1 MSRPRLI
8 GGIAVILILIALA
21 GVYLFPPSGEQRAV
35 EPAEQSAATAPA
47 PQSAASSPAGSSAGT
62 ASERTMSEGTAQK
75 PDYGTAPQTAQQSP
89 QAPATPKFDIL
100 RVAPS
105 GESVLAGTAAPNASV
120 EVIVNGEE
128 AATVTADKNGNWTW
142 VPQQPLAA
150 GDNVITL
157 KSDAGES
164 DQAMVVKVPEKGRDL
179 AGKPVSEPV
188 SPMAVA
194 VPREAAPTRR
204 SNIIQAPARAPTT
217 QAASQVAKAAN
228 AAAPAAPAADKV
240 DDGGTNAAAV
250 SIGTVDYDDQ
260 GQVVFAGTG
269 QPGSEV
275 QVYLDNKIVGRATV
289 DAQGNWQLT
298 PRQKIASGPHT
309 VRVDAITGDN
319 RLVARIEFPFMR
331 AGPMTNLPAGALV
344 VIQPGNNL
352 WRIASRVYGSG
363 TRYTEIFAANRDQ
376 IKDPN
381 LIYPGQIFGLPT
393 VN

>member
-47 PQSAASSPAGSSAGT
+47 PQSAASSSAGA
-62 ASERTMSEGTAQK
+62 ASVGTMSGGMAQK
-75 PDYGTAPQTAQQSP
+75 PDHGTASQTAQQFP

-105 GESVLAGTAAPNASV
+105 GESVLAGTAGPNASV
-120 EVIVNGEE
+120 EVIVNGEQV
-128 AATVTADKNGNWTW
+128 AIVTADKNGNWTW

-157 KSDAGES
+157 KSNAGES
-164 DQAMVVKVPEKGRDL
+164 DQAMVVKVPEKGYDL
-179 AGKPVSEPV
+179 AGKPVGEPV

-204 SNIIQAPARAPTT
+204 SNIIQAPARALTT
-217 QAASQVAKAAN
+217 EAASQVAKTDN
-228 AAAPAAPAADKV
+228 AAADKADN
-240 DDGGTNAAAV
+240 GETNAAAV

-298 PRQKIASGPHT
+298 PRQKIASGPHI
-309 VRVDAITGDN
+309 VRVDAITGDD
-319 RLVARIEFPFMR
+319 RVVARIEFPFMR
-331 AGPMTNLPAGALV
+331 AGPMTNLPPGALV

>member
-8 GGIAVILILIALA
+8 GRIAVTLFLIALA
-21 GVYLFPPSGEQRAV
+21 GVYLFSPAGEQRAV
-35 EPAEQSAATAPA
+35 EPAEQSAATAPSS
-47 PQSAASSPAGSSAGT
+47 QSAARSSDGSSAGA
-62 ASERTMSEGTAQK
+62 ASKGAMSAGGAQK
-75 PDYGTAPQTAQQSP
+75 PNHGSAPQTVQQSP

-100 RVAPS
+100 RVTPS
-105 GESVLAGTAAPNASV
+105 GESILAGTAAPNSSV

-157 KSDAGES
+157 RSDAGES
-164 DQAMVVKVPEKGRDL
+164 DQAIVVKVPEKGRDL

-204 SNIIQAPARAPTT
+204 SNIIQAPARAPTAEAT
-217 QAASQVAKAAN
+217 SHGAQTA
-228 AAAPAAPAADKV
+228 
-240 DDGGTNAAAV
+240 NAAAV

-309 VRVDAITGDN
+309 VRVDAITGDD
-319 RLVARIEFPFMR
+319 RVVARIEFPFMR

>member
-8 GGIAVILILIALA
+8 GGIAVILISIVLA
-21 GVYLFPPSGEQRAV
+21 GIYLFPPSGEQRAV
-35 EPAEQSAATAPA
+35 EPAEQIAATAPA
-47 PQSAASSPAGSSAGT
+47 PQSAASSPGGTSAGA
-62 ASERTMSEGTAQK
+62 ASERTMSVGTSQK
-75 PDYGTAPQTAQQSP
+75 PDHGTAPQTAQQSP

-194 VPREAAPTRR
+194 VPREVAPTRR
-204 SNIIQAPARAPTT
+204 SNIIQAPAPAPTT
-217 QAASQVAKAAN
+217 EVASQVAKAAN
-228 AAAPAAPAADKV
+228 AAATTDKA

-250 SIGTVDYDDQ
+250 SIGTVDYDDK

-269 QPGSEV
+269 QPGGEV
-275 QVYLDNKIVGRATV
+275 QVYLDNKNVGRATV

-309 VRVDAITGDN
+309 VRVDAITGDD
-319 RLVARIEFPFMR
+319 RVVARIEFPFMR

-363 TRYTEIFAANRDQ
+363 MRYTEIFAANRDQ

-393 VN
+393 MN